1 MAYNGIG
8 AYFSSSGAPIR
19 QGAAGIGSFFSG
31 EVPPVHAFREGS
43 LGEYFGGDNAAEAA
57 PPVFAF
63 QGGVLGGPRGSSDG
77 PLRAYKDGSLGGLG
91 MPLYIDGRLVT
102 QPVTIHHGPM
112 SGALPQGPL
121 RAWRNGVLGEAAYS
135 GLHSEVANL
144 QDAATLKEVKGVM
157 AMAAP
162 GLALADKSVT
172 GSDKT
177 GAAYFDEVFYASPI
191 WGQKSN
197 ELWSA
202 VSANILKLPETP
214 YKESDVTREKSGNVF
229 PTLAGL
235 FAAIGLAFPPTG
247 GFPPAFQNQFPILY
261 YWATDVIAAGG
272 NLSGFKVTEPY
283 FSEEERV
290 KGKGMSFAGITGK
303 QMLAAGAVVAIAAGI
318 GYAVLKK

>member
-63 QGGVLGGPRGSSDG
+63 QDGVLGGPRGSSDG
-77 PLRAYKDGSLGGLG
+77 PLRAYKDGSLGL
-91 MPLYIDGRLVT
+91 PLYIDGRLVT

-121 RAWRNGVLGEAAYS
+121 RAWRNGVLGAADPATK
-135 GLHSEVANL
+135 VANL
-144 QDAATLKEVKGVM
+144 QDPDTLKEVKGVM
-157 AMAAP
+157 ALAAP
-162 GLALADKSVT
+162 GVALADKSVT

-177 GAAYFDEVFYASPI
+177 GAAYFDEVFYSSPI

-202 VSANILKLPETP
+202 VSANILKLPESP
-214 YKESDVTREKSGNVF
+214 YKESDVTREKGGNVF
-229 PTLAGL
+229 PTPAGL

-247 GFPPAFQNQFPILY
+247 GFPPAFQNQFPNLY
-261 YWATDVIAAGG
+261 YWATNVIAAGG
-272 NLSGFKVTEPY
+272 KLGDFKVTEPF
-283 FSEEERV
+283 FSESERV
-290 KGKGMSFAGITGK
+290 KGKGMSFASITGK